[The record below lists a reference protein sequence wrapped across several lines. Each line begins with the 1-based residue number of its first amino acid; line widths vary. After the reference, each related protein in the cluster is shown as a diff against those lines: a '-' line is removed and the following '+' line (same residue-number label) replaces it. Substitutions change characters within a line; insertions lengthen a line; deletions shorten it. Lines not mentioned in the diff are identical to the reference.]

1 MPKTGNLD
9 DEKSISFTISAQSL
23 RATKFFNGL
32 FGVSLMETLSRD
44 AASEFALLG
53 KMEKS

>member
-32 FGVSLMETLSRD
+32 FGVSLD
-44 AASEFALLG
+44 ADRLVAELERA
-53 KMEKS
+53 